1 MPKRTF
7 GENSVR
13 DAARSMRW
21 IGFADFL
28 LPGQAGIC
36 NLDESLGFNPRREND
51 QDVNY
56 EICDGLR

>member
-13 DAARSMRW
+13 DATRSMRW

-36 NLDESLGFNPRREND
+36 NSDESLGFNPRREND
-51 QDVNY
+51 KDINY
-56 EICDGLR
+56 EIYH